1 MTYRVGRHV
10 FLGARV
16 TLAAALVATPLM
28 ASGCASTSTAND
40 ATAQAGGRGAQD
52 TGTYPNLNIAPQVA
66 APQFTDD
73 QKAAKMASLQAAQ
86 RRQGGGAGGASS
98 DSAAMTTLARK
109 HGADTLKAIEGKC
122 DPIDPACN

>member
-1 MTYRVGRHV
+1 MTL
-10 FLGARV
+10 F
-16 TLAAALVATPLM
+16 AALFATPLL
-28 ASGCASTSTAND
+28 ASGCASTSTANG
-40 ATAQAGGRGAQD
+40 TAAQTGGRGAQD

-73 QKAAKMASLQAAQ
+73 QKAAKMAALQAAR
-86 RRQGGGAGGASS
+86 RRQGGAGGASS